1 MRHFLVALVLSLPM
15 TAALI
20 AEEAKFEFRDGD
32 RVVLLGNTLIER
44 EQASGYWELAL
55 TLAHPDRKVTFRNLG
70 WSGDTVWCESRG
82 IFDQPQAGYQRTIE
96 LVRELKPTVLILG
109 YGGNEAFAGE
119 TGKGAFAQQ
128 YRKLLDDLKPT
139 GARLVFLG
147 PLPLEALGAPYPDPK
162 AYNENVTAYSAE
174 IATLAAER
182 GGTYVSLKR
191 PPLTVSG
198 PDGQPEPTTDNGQH
212 LDSWGYWA
220 TAEQLRAALCPG
232 AKPITLPSPAVAAKS
247 TVANDSSGAIE
258 TLRREIVRKN
268 ELYFHR
274 WRPQNVTYLFLFR
287 KHEQGNNAV
296 DIPKFDQL
304 TDDLDVKIDAAR
316 KNAFAGAR

>member
-1 MRHFLVALVLSLPM
+1 MRYFLSALVLWLS
-15 TAALI
+15 TAAALF
-20 AEEAKFEFRDGD
+20 AEEARFAFRDGD
-32 RVVLLGNTLIER
+32 RVVFLGNTLVER

-119 TGKGAFAQQ
+119 AGKVAFAQQ

-147 PLPLEALGAPYPDPK
+147 PLPIEKLGGSYPDP
-162 AYNENVTAYSAE
+162 APYNENVKAYAAEVSA
-174 IATLAAER
+174 LAAER
-182 GGTYVSLKR
+182 GGTYVALQR

-198 PDGQPEPTTDNGQH
+198 PDGKPEPTTDNGQH
-212 LDSWGYWA
+212 LDAWGYWA
-220 TAEQLRAALCPG
+220 TAEQLRTALCPG
-232 AKPITLPSPAVAAKS
+232 AKPIELPSPALAS
-247 TVANDSSGAIE
+247 RSSLPDSADGAIE
-258 TLRREIVRKN
+258 KLRREIVWKN

-304 TDDLDVKIDAAR
+304 TGDLDTKISAAL
-316 KNAFAGAR
+316 KLAAGAGN